1 MESGN
6 ELLYITRLETGKA
19 YVGGACTEWPF
30 SINLAYHTDMD
41 TGETLAHEMGH
52 NLGMEHDFLSGKRG
66 RTCGP
71 GQGVPGG
78 GMMNYGKPLGAKIW
92 SDCSTQDFTR
102 YFQQHQPFCLKTSK
116 FIY

>member
-1 MESGN
+1 
-6 ELLYITRLETGKA
+6 
-19 YVGGACTEWPF
+19 
-30 SINLAYHTDMD
+30 MD

-52 NLGMEHDFLSGKRG
+52 NLGMEHDFLPGKRG